1 MLAAAT
7 LGDAPSYTQ
16 LCPPRRPG
24 ALAVSEPSA
33 SNVRSVATAIDSP
46 AELRA
51 WSDAT
56 RASGERI
63 AIVPTMGA
71 LHRGHLELIMS
82 AVQPADRVVVSV
94 FVNPLQF
101 GEGADFEHYPR
112 PLEDDLHACEDA
124 GVDVVYVPTVA
135 TMYPDGFATTV
146 TVARLSELMEGA
158 SRPGHFDGVTTV
170 VTKLFAAARPDVAV
184 FGEKDFQQLA
194 VVRRLVRDLDLG
206 VEIVGHPI
214 VREHDGLAMS
224 SRNRRLNA
232 QERAAATC
240 MPDAISAALEHAASD
255 GSTVDGVIGAA
266 SAAVTS
272 QRLAALDYVQV
283 FDSSTLSPINRF
295 DEDQRRPGAVRI
307 ASPPVSERSV

>member
-1 MLAAAT
+1 MNE
-7 LGDAPSYTQ
+7 
-16 LCPPRRPG
+16 PP
-24 ALAVSEPSA
+24 A
-33 SNVRSVATAIDSP
+33 SSVRSVATAIDSP
-46 AELRA
+46 AEVRA

-56 RASGERI
+56 RSSGERI

-71 LHRGHLELIMS
+71 LHRGHLELIAS
-82 AVQPADRVVVSV
+82 AAGRADRVIVSV

-112 PLEDDLHACEDA
+112 PIADDLRACDDA

-135 TMYPDGFATTV
+135 TMYPDGFSTTV
-146 TVARLSELMEGA
+146 TVAGLSELMEGA

-194 VVRRLVRDLDLG
+194 VVRRLTRDLDLG
-206 VEIVGHPI
+206 VEIIGHPI

-224 SRNRRLNA
+224 SRNRRLNP

-240 MPDAISAALEHAASD
+240 MPAAISAGLEHAATH
-255 GSTVDGVIGAA
+255 GSTVDGVIRAA
-266 SAAVTS
+266 RAVVTS
-272 QRLAALDYVQV
+272 QPLAALDYVEV
-283 FDSSTLSPINRF
+283 FDSSTLFPISRF
-295 DEDQRRPGAVRI
+295 DEQQRRPEPHGLP
-307 ASPPVSERSV
+307 SPPGSARSA

>member
-1 MLAAAT
+1 MNE
-7 LGDAPSYTQ
+7 
-16 LCPPRRPG
+16 PP
-24 ALAVSEPSA
+24 A
-33 SNVRSVATAIDSP
+33 SSVRSVATAIDSP
-46 AELRA
+46 AEVRA

-56 RASGERI
+56 RSSGERI

-71 LHRGHLELIMS
+71 LHRGHLELIAS
-82 AVQPADRVVVSV
+82 AAGRADRVIVSV

-112 PLEDDLHACEDA
+112 PIADDLRACDDA

-146 TVARLSELMEGA
+146 TVAGLSDVMEGA
-158 SRPGHFDGVTTV
+158 SRPGHFDGVNTV
-170 VTKLFAAARPDVAV
+170 VTKLFAATRPDVAV

-206 VEIVGHPI
+206 VEIIGHPI

-224 SRNRRLNA
+224 SRNRRLNP

-240 MPDAISAALEHAASD
+240 MPAALSAALEHAATD

-266 SAAVTS
+266 RAAVTS
-272 QRLAALDYVQV
+272 QPLAALDYVEV
-283 FDSSTLSPINRF
+283 FDSSTLSPIRRF
-295 DEDQRRPGAVRI
+295 DDHQRRPGAVRI
-307 ASPPVSERSV
+307 AVAARFGTIRLIDNADAFDTFG